1 LVKINHL
8 EGNRKGRYIEV
19 NLTGAEGIRRVWIGE
34 GLLER
39 REVARMGISLGSRL
53 RGRKEGIV

>member
-8 EGNRKGRYIEV
+8 EGNRKGIYIEV
-19 NLTGAEGIRRVWIGE
+19 NLTGAEGIRRVWFGE